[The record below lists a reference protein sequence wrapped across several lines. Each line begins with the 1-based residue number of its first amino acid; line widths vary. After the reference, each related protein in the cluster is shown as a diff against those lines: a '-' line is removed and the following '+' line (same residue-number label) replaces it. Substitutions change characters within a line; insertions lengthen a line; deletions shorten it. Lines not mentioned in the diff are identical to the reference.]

1 MTTDV
6 ENDLRAVWHDVLSNS
21 IPKLPN
27 LQHLNVFKGEA
38 LEGTG
43 NIFRVHCP
51 LFKSV
56 KFYGWYVVLPQSLQS
71 HALRTIQAKCRCRST
86 LCDIS
91 QRSSSSVARVL

>member
-1 MTTDV
+1 MLEELSGNSKFCLSCTRQGDIK
-6 ENDLRAVWHDVLSNS
+6 DDFRSVWHDVLSNS

-43 NIFRVHCP
+43 DVFRVHCP

-56 KFYGWYVVLPQSLQS
+56 KFYGWYAVLPQSP
-71 HALRTIQAKCRCRST
+71 
-86 LCDIS
+86 
-91 QRSSSSVARVL
+91 

>member
-1 MTTDV
+1 MHIETDFW
-6 ENDLRAVWHDVLSNS
+6 AVWHDVLSKS

-43 NIFRVHCP
+43 KLFGVHCP

-56 KFYGWYVVLPQSLQS
+56 KFYGWYAVLPQSPQS
-71 HALRTIQAKCRCRST
+71 LALRTNSGKMPTQINILRHF
-86 LCDIS
+86 
-91 QRSSSSVARVL
+91 